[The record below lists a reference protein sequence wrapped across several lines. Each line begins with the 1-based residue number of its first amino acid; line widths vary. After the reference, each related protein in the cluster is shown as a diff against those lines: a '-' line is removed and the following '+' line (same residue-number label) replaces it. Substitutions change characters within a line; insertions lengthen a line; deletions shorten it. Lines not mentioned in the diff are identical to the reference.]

1 MKRRNELRRRGL
13 LVQRPPLNMAIHQL
27 KPGDRAWIK
36 SWREV
41 SPTPGWEGPFV
52 VLLTTEAAVRTAE
65 RGWTHGSRVKG
76 PIPEDQWE
84 VSENLGGLKFKLRR
98 KI

>member
-1 MKRRNELRRRGL
+1 
-13 LVQRPPLNMAIHQL
+13 MAIHQL
-27 KPGDRAWIK
+27 KPGDRALIK

-65 RGWTHGSRVKG
+65 RGWMHISRVKG

-84 VSENLGGLKFKLRR
+84 VSEKPGGTEIQTEKKDLISTNETVCSSTL
-98 KI
+98 